1 MLIPKIYVTKLIVV
15 KGCMIK
21 KLSLSSGGAM
31 IKILSDKN
39 KEDFAEEIIVS
50 LSGVIGQIQYASC
63 LIIEQIEYF
72 KNGGP
77 VTILII
83 I

>member
-1 MLIPKIYVTKLIVV
+1 
-15 KGCMIK
+15 
-21 KLSLSSGGAM
+21 M